1 MGGIFFS
8 AITPMGSLYK
18 LRTYHVLYRIV
29 WLGVTAMSNG
39 YRIEPAGNAF
49 IVIDPWGER
58 LVDVFP
64 TEEAAKEEIER
75 CRREDAL
82 FETACLLVEI
92 SEEVLMQKFGIDRKT
107 AQYWVSSATGG

>member
-1 MGGIFFS
+1 MS
-8 AITPMGSLYK
+8 DE
-18 LRTYHVLYRIV
+18 YR
-29 WLGVTAMSNG
+29 M
-39 YRIEPAGNAF
+39 EPAGDAF

-75 CRREDAL
+75 CKREDAL
-82 FETACLLVEI
+82 FETARQLVEI

-107 AQYWVSSATGG
+107 AQYWISSAMEVVDRPMRDGLADDRLQ

>member
-1 MGGIFFS
+1 MS
-8 AITPMGSLYK
+8 DE
-18 LRTYHVLYRIV
+18 YR
-29 WLGVTAMSNG
+29 M
-39 YRIEPAGNAF
+39 EPAGDAF

-75 CRREDAL
+75 CKREDAL
-82 FETACLLVEI
+82 FETASLLVEI
-92 SEEVLMQKFGIDRKT
+92 SEEVLMQKFGVDRKT